1 MRRLSVCLCY
11 KKVQKW
17 ETALSDILKH
27 TVEMLHDFTQKNAVF
42 KKQTRTHL
50 STILPK
56 QTMQCCHI
64 VETATAGIIDIYI
77 YGQHSACKHN
87 IKTKTGDY
95 CHLTAS

>member
-1 MRRLSVCLCY
+1 
-11 KKVQKW
+11 
-17 ETALSDILKH
+17 
-27 TVEMLHDFTQKNAVF
+27 MLHDFTQKMQFSKSKQEHISQPSSQNRQCSVATLLNAVF

-77 YGQHSACKHN
+77 YGQHSVFFTN
-87 IKTKTGDY
+87 
-95 CHLTAS
+95 